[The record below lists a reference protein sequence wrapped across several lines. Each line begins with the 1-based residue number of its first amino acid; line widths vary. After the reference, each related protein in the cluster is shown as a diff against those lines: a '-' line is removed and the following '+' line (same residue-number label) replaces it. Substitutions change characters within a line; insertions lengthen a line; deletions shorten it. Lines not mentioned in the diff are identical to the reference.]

1 MCKIRELSTAS
12 KTYKP
17 KYEICPKRS
26 ALGMQDI
33 FKLYGDDY
41 IARHKLNAM
50 QLKAIKDITECRT
63 SAMGYNAKECN
74 DCKNIKFAYNSCR
87 NRNCPKCQGEKR
99 YDWIEKRLKTT
110 LDTPYYHT
118 VFTVPN
124 QLFELAIYN
133 QKIFYEI
140 LFKSSS
146 DTLKLFAKDLKW
158 WDVDKCQVSPRCGW
172 WWNNRR

>member
-1 MCKIRELSTAS
+1 
-12 KTYKP
+12 
-17 KYEICPKRS
+17 
-26 ALGMQDI
+26 
-33 FKLYGDDY
+33 
-41 IARHKLNAM
+41 
-50 QLKAIKDITECRT
+50 
-63 SAMGYNAKECN
+63 MGYNAKECN
-74 DCKNIKFAYNSCR
+74 DCKNIEFAYNSCR
-87 NRNCPKCQGEKR
+87 NRNYPKCQGEKR

-158 WDVDKCQVSPRCGW
+158 WDVDKDSFEGEKPKIDLAFFGILHSWGQTLVYHPHIHFVVAGGGIIEDRLVQPKYKSKFLT
-172 WWNNRR
+172 